1 MPMGCPPDPVE
12 VSIWRSGERI
22 AELQDR
28 YNSLRSQYTEA
39 VEFAERL
46 DIPVPQDISTW
57 PEERFARRTDVSAC
71 EEEPYRDEQAQHIL
85 EANYGAQVKRL
96 EIELCEL
103 RTRLQIHIR
112 ENTVKMPEKT
122 DLCQRVLAAHAAH
135 REEDRAQVI
144 AWLNDRYA
152 TLEYYAGRPQDT
164 GGVDHSGTRI
174 IMERIEAEILRL
186 QGLNIEELVCSREI
200 TEIQES
206 RFGIPFLRD

>member
-71 EEEPYRDEQAQHIL
+71 EEEPYRDEQARHIL
-85 EANYGAQVKRL
+85 EASYGAQVKRL

-103 RTRLQIHIR
+103 RTQLQRHMR
-112 ENTVKMPEKT
+112 ECTNLSPMHT
-122 DLCQRVLAAHAAH
+122 DLGQRIFNAHAAH
-135 REEDRAQVI
+135 REEDRACAI
-144 AWLNDRYA
+144 AWLKKRYSV
-152 TLEYYAGRPQDT
+152 LLFYVKNPREP
-164 GGVDHSGTRI
+164 GGINRTEAALRLK
-174 IMERIEAEILRL
+174 RIEAEIKRIEVLTSEELIYDRKL
-186 QGLNIEELVCSREI
+186 TEIEETQFE
-200 TEIQES
+200 
-206 RFGIPFLRD
+206 IPFVNT